1 MIRAGVITISDRG
14 FLGERE
20 DTSGALIGEM
30 IHAIGAEVAFSAV
43 VPDETEKITAVLMQA
58 ADEMNLDLIVTT
70 GGTGVSP
77 RDVTPEATRAVIERE
92 IPGLAEAMRMAG
104 LKKTP
109 HAMISRAVCGI
120 RGRTLIV
127 NLPGSP
133 KAVQKGLEVI
143 LPAIS
148 HTIAKIQG
156 DPRDCGGMDEKVQKQ

>member
-1 MIRAGVITISDRG
+1 MIRIGVITISDRG

-20 DTSGALIGEM
+20 DASGAVIREM
-30 IHAIGAEVAFSAV
+30 VQGLDAQVAFSTV
-43 VPDETEKITAVLMQA
+43 VPDEVEKITEVLIHG
-58 ADEMNLDLIVTT
+58 ADDMNLDLIVTT

-77 RDVTPEATRAVIERE
+77 RDITPEATRAVLNRE
-92 IPGLAEAMRMAG
+92 IPGLAEAMRIEG

-109 HAMISRAVCGI
+109 YAMISRAVCGI

-133 KAVQKGLEVI
+133 LAVREGLEVI
-143 LPAIS
+143 LPAIP

-156 DPRDCGGMDEKVQKQ
+156 DPRDCGG